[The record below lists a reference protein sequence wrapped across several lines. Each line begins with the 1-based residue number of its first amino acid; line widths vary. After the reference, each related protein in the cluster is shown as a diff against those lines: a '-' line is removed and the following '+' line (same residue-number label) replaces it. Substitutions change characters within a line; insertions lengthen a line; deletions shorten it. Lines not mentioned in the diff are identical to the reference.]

1 MSRGEIVVNPEYPH
15 KLAPNRDAVH
25 AGSTIL
31 HETLHETGHGT
42 DRHPWIRPQQNEFA
56 KRRYQTKGIARF
68 HLPYPPELINVRADY

>member
-56 KRRYQTKGIARF
+56 KRRYQTKGIVRF
-68 HLPYPPELINVRADY
+68 HLPYPSELINVRADY